1 MERKEIEE
9 YIMHAYGVAADF
21 PWVKYPNAAVFRHDN
36 NKKWFALV
44 MEVAKEKLGVQG
56 EGSMSILNVKCD
68 PIMIG
73 SLRREA
79 GFYPAYHMSK
89 ASWITAALDGSA
101 DAEKLKLLIDISY
114 GLTSV
119 KVKGTAKK
127 EQGVRRRSN

>member
-1 MERKEIEE
+1 MDRKEIEE

-21 PWVKYPNAAVFRHDN
+21 PWAKYPNAAVFRHDN

-56 EGSMSILNVKCD
+56 EGSVNILNVKCN

-73 SLRREA
+73 SLRRET

-101 DAEKLKLLIDISY
+101 DAEKLKLLIDMSY

-119 KVKGTAKK
+119 KVKRSDKK
-127 EQGVRRRSN
+127 GQD